1 MKSFRDKF
9 HSLVI
14 LVSII
19 FILIASYYPVI
30 AAVTLVRFEIVYST
44 HNSITLEWE
53 TATEYNNQG
62 FFVLKSLTE
71 GGQFTRIGEFIPA
84 EGSAVSGFI
93 YQFTDNSATDELTFF
108 YKLEVIDV
116 NSVSEFFGPVTN
128 ASPAQVTQ
136 TNTIPLNTSTRTL
149 TATRTQ
155 IVTAIITSTIT
166 PTPSETSAFSF
177 FTNTTTNTST
187 VTPEITNTVEI
198 SGSIEKTITTSPTE
212 IEIKTSTSNAPNIIT
227 TPTTSMEQPEIQ
239 SVRNLVIGFSAVFL
253 VGVLCILGLMV
264 YSKHRQR

>member
-1 MKSFRDKF
+1 M
-9 HSLVI
+9 I
-14 LVSII
+14 LVAII
-19 FILIASYYPVI
+19 FLLITIYYPVN

-44 HNSITLEWE
+44 HNSIILEWE

-93 YQFTDNSATDELTFF
+93 YQFTDNSATDELTYF

-128 ASPAQVTQ
+128 GSPTQVTQ
-136 TNTIPLNTSTRTL
+136 TNTVPFNTATRTL

-155 IVTAIITSTIT
+155 IANTIITSTIT

-187 VTPEITNTVEI
+187 VTPEITETVEI
-198 SGSIEKTITTSPTE
+198 SGTVEKTPKISPTE
-212 IEIKTSTSNAPNIIT
+212 IEIKTSTSNASNIT
-227 TPTTSMEQPEIQ
+227 TTPSPALEQPEIQ
-239 SVRNLVIGFSAVFL
+239 SVRNLVIGFSAVLL

-264 YSKHRQR
+264 YSKHRQQ